1 MSRTRHGCV
10 NHVNAS
16 RDICPRP
23 IKKQF
28 RKGCKKQAARILLD
42 PGRLVQDRLR
52 LAHSPFKSRTHG
64 SAMAYTWP
72 WPPVRTG
79 ALSASRAVSGL
90 RRVCVNQQLTW
101 RVPIARGTMQILVA
115 PGFPQP
121 MTSARFPVSGGN
133 CPSQCFANV
142 ACRSR
147 RRNIAI
153 SRISDGLFCSGNVGR
168 SRRFSIEQAGHGN
181 IQSLCNFDAGC
192 ECWALFCD
200 RATSVECC
208 AGSERIRPMPPHS
221 HPPPPQGMQ

>member
-101 RVPIARGTMQILVA
+101 RVPIARGTMQILVC
-115 PGFPQP
+115 
-121 MTSARFPVSGGN
+121 ARFSATDDFCQISCIGRQLP
-133 CPSQCFANV
+133 FAMLCECRLQV
-142 ACRSR
+142 AKEKHCDFPNQRWLVLQRQCRSQSALLNR
-147 RRNIAI
+147 T
-153 SRISDGLFCSGNVGR
+153 SRPRKHSEPVQFRCRLLMLGIVLR
-168 SRRFSIEQAGHGN
+168 SSH
-181 IQSLCNFDAGC
+181 LCRMLRG
-192 ECWALFCD
+192 
-200 RATSVECC
+200 
-208 AGSERIRPMPPHS
+208 
-221 HPPPPQGMQ
+221 Q

>member
-1 MSRTRHGCV
+1 MAMAPRPYWRPVGIKGSIGAPPRLCQPTTDLARPH
-10 NHVNAS
+10 
-16 RDICPRP
+16 CPRDYADS
-23 IKKQF
+23 
-28 RKGCKKQAARILLD
+28 CCAR
-42 PGRLVQDRLR
+42 
-52 LAHSPFKSRTHG
+52 
-64 SAMAYTWP
+64 
-72 WPPVRTG
+72 
-79 ALSASRAVSGL
+79 
-90 RRVCVNQQLTW
+90 
-101 RVPIARGTMQILVA
+101 
-115 PGFPQP
+115 FPQP